1 MTKLQEHV
9 LALAE
14 AQDTG
19 AELRKSMNHSDLSN
33 YERYVHTEAER
44 IREAMAKVR
53 L

>member
-1 MTKLQEHV
+1 MPEEERGGSTKMTKLQEHV

-19 AELRKSMNHSDLSN
+19 AE
-33 YERYVHTEAER
+33 R